1 MVDFHHNVF
10 YYYRGSKAEE
20 QVRERQLEDNT
31 TKALINTLEHGRERV
46 VAPFLEWLGVR
57 MDEKPKFY
65 LQRHMLPDLAI
76 RKKELRLLLALLPK
90 PEFLS
95 LNASQNAASGESRPD
110 AWIVGKNF
118 VVLIESKVLARVDQ
132 EQMKLH
138 FSKLLGEDDLPKY
151 REITWADVHRFFLD
165 LRPRLQGLEAWL
177 VQQFTEYLEVIG
189 MNDFCGFR
197 QDFFDYFFTHDD
209 EDTRKWVKHNMEAFA
224 RNILDE
230 LRKSIPFYRYVDL
243 GRLNLSDMYC
253 WAAFGPDPKAY
264 RNLAHQTISA
274 DSQGLNIFV
283 NVELK
288 PAVEKLRDKIRTS
301 QSEWRKIVSQLHEHS
316 TFSLKIEERI
326 QKQAQNYDY
335 RSICVVESA
344 YLSDPRLAD
353 VSFTYL
359 ESLLEK
365 IPLPYVTLVTRVGRQ
380 EAIQA
385 SGTNH
390 GRTLIEKVISLMAGF
405 HPLVEFI
412 NGF

>member
-1 MVDFHHNVF
+1 
-10 YYYRGSKAEE
+10 
-20 QVRERQLEDNT
+20 
-31 TKALINTLEHGRERV
+31 
-46 VAPFLEWLGVR
+46 
-57 MDEKPKFY
+57 
-65 LQRHMLPDLAI
+65 
-76 RKKELRLLLALLPK
+76 
-90 PEFLS
+90 
-95 LNASQNAASGESRPD
+95 
-110 AWIVGKNF
+110 
-118 VVLIESKVLARVDQ
+118 
-132 EQMKLH
+132 MKLH
-138 FSKLLGEDDLPKY
+138 FSKLLGEDDFPKY
-151 REITWADVHRFFLD
+151 LEITWADVHRFFLD

-209 EDTRKWVKHNMEAFA
+209 EDTRKWVKHNMEAFS
-224 RNILDE
+224 RNIRDE
-230 LRKSIPFYRYVDL
+230 LRKSIPFYQYVDP
-243 GRLNLSDMYC
+243 GRLNLSDIYC

-288 PAVEKLRDKIRTS
+288 PAVEKLRSKIRTS
-301 QSEWRKIVSQLHEHS
+301 QSEWRKIVSQLHEHC

-326 QKQAQNYDY
+326 QKQAQKYDY
-335 RSICVVESA
+335 RPICVVESA

-365 IPLPYVTLVTRVGRQ
+365 TPLPYVTLVTRVGRQ

-390 GRTLIEKVISLMAGF
+390 GRTLIEKVTSLMAGF

-412 NGF
+412 NGP